1 MDLFPLFSAVLAL
14 AALFSY
20 VNYRFLKLPTTI
32 GVMGISM
39 AASIVLILLDL
50 DFVEAETREPFSGM
64 LLECMLAFLLFAGA
78 LHVDVGHLRNQWRV
92 IGILATVGVVITTF
106 LVGGLTFVITD
117 FLGFPLPFL
126 SCLLFGA
133 LISPTDPIAVLKVL
147 KTTGAPRS
155 LEAKIAGESLFND
168 GIGVV
173 VFAIVLSYAC
183 PGAGEPEPLWRMI
196 TMEVVVSVGLG
207 LLAGY
212 VVYRMLRSI
221 ENYQVEL
228 LLTLALAAGLYS
240 LCNAIHSSGPLAVVV
255 AGLLIG
261 NTGRALAMGDEV
273 RRHIDTFWELMDE
286 VLNAILFVMIG
297 IELLIIVDGG
307 FLSQPWLVGIAA
319 IPLVLIS
326 RFVSVAGTVQLL
338 KRSRTF
344 TPHAI
349 KIMTWGGLRGGIS
362 VALALSI
369 PAALD
374 GQEPVAGR
382 ELIVTITYVVVAFS
396 ILVQG
401 MTVKRLVSLIPRSD

>member
-1 MDLFPLFSAVLAL
+1 
-14 AALFSY
+14 
-20 VNYRFLKLPTTI
+20 
-32 GVMGISM
+32 
-39 AASIVLILLDL
+39 
-50 DFVEAETREPFSGM
+50 
-64 LLECMLAFLLFAGA
+64 
-78 LHVDVGHLRNQWRV
+78 
-92 IGILATVGVVITTF
+92 
-106 LVGGLTFVITD
+106 
-117 FLGFPLPFL
+117 
-126 SCLLFGA
+126 
-133 LISPTDPIAVLKVL
+133 
-147 KTTGAPRS
+147 
-155 LEAKIAGESLFND
+155 
-168 GIGVV
+168 
-173 VFAIVLSYAC
+173 
-183 PGAGEPEPLWRMI
+183 
-196 TMEVVVSVGLG
+196 MEVVVSVGLG